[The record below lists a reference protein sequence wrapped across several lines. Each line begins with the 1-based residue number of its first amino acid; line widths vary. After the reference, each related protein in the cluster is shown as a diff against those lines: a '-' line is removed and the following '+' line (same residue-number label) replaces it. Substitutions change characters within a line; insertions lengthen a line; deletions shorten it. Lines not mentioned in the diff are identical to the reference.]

1 VAHLPPQRIGDQ
13 LRWSPFEDESLV
25 FDCLGQVGD
34 AERTMLEQ
42 EHSEQIAEWS
52 PPQGLGRER
61 WFHLLIM
68 ATSRDNRGA
77 GLVGGHRVGP
87 AVLAVRRSEP

>member
-1 VAHLPPQRIGDQ
+1 M
-13 LRWSPFEDESLV
+13 
-25 FDCLGQVGD
+25 FDRLGQVGD
-34 AERTMLEQ
+34 AERTTLEQ

-61 WFHLLIM
+61 WFHPLIM

-77 GLVGGHRVGP
+77 GLLGGHRVDP
-87 AVLAVRRSEP
+87 TVLTVRRSEP